1 MSLDLQLNP
10 TLSLKECPPEIY
22 YNQLDDT
29 GKKLF
34 PGVKFVKRI
43 VMNRDRV
50 SFKINEQI
58 RELDA
63 GEDRVKRLLPS
74 YRNRGFIYSKPP
86 QAIMVDP
93 SDPKRYSGLSGFGR
107 NEAQDI
113 LGITHMMYDILE
125 FDKPLYKEAFKVN
138 SNDTDDHVPAT
149 QNTKT
154 TIIKSVV
161 NAVTGGIVADTDDD
175 ILEYLSMI
183 CRSRPDW
190 HSTIL
195 STIRKEHIARF
206 ETMKAW
212 NTSSAK
218 AYAKKNA
225 IPYEGN
231 GNKNVAGLG
240 YVRKWTSAK
249 NVFWDS
255 MIKSY
260 EYGFKKVGLITW
272 VDEPNPATLNGDRQ
286 KIRSEFSKME
296 NLFQLWIANYLD
308 MGIDEVRKRGKG
320 RFPMEFT
327 GFLPQDTSPNTDN
340 GGEPIENTIVK

>member
-1 MSLDLQLNP
+1 MSLDIKFD
-10 TLSLKECPPEIY
+10 TERSLKECPPEIY
-22 YNQLDDT
+22 YNQLDDE

-43 VMNRDRV
+43 VLNRD
-50 SFKINEQI
+50 KISYKIDEQI
-58 RELDA
+58 REEDA
-63 GEDRVKRLLPS
+63 GEDRVKKLIPS
-74 YRNRGFIYSKPP
+74 YRQRGFIYSKPP

-93 SDPKRYSGLSGFGR
+93 SDPRRYTGLAGFGR
-107 NEAQDI
+107 NEAQEI

-125 FDKPLYKEAFKVN
+125 FEKPLYKEAFKVN
-138 SNDTDDHVPAT
+138 SNDTDDHIPAT
-149 QNTKT
+149 LNTKT

-161 NAVTGGIVADTDDD
+161 NAVTAGIVEDADDA
-175 ILEYLSMI
+175 ISQYLSMI

-206 ETMKAW
+206 DTMKAW

-218 AYAKKNA
+218 KYAKDNDL
-225 IPYEGN
+225 PYEGN
-231 GNKNVAGLG
+231 GNKNSPELG

-272 VDEPNPATLNGDRQ
+272 VDEPNPATLEGDRQ
-286 KIRSEFSKME
+286 KIRREFSKME
-296 NLFQLWIANYLD
+296 ETFQLWVANYLD
-308 MGIDEVRKRGKG
+308 MGVDEVRERGKG

-327 GFLPQDTSPNTDN
+327 GFLPQDTSPNANN
-340 GGEPIENTIVK
+340 GGEPIENGIVK

>member
-1 MSLDLQLNP
+1 M
-10 TLSLKECPPEIY
+10 KECPPEIY
-22 YNQLDDT
+22 YNQLDDE
-29 GKKLF
+29 GNKLF

-43 VMNRDRV
+43 VMNRDKV
-50 SFKINEQI
+50 SYKIDEQI
-58 RELDA
+58 REEDA
-63 GEDRVKRLLPS
+63 GEDRVKKLIPS
-74 YRNRGFIYSKPP
+74 YRQRGFIYSKPP
-86 QAIMVDP
+86 QAIMIDP
-93 SDPKRYSGLSGFGR
+93 SDPKRYSGLAGFGR
-107 NEAQDI
+107 HEAQDI

-149 QNTKT
+149 LNTKT

-161 NAVTGGIVADTDDD
+161 NAVTAGIVEDDD
-175 ILEYLSMI
+175 DAILQYLSLI

-206 ETMKAW
+206 DTMKAW

-218 AYAKKNA
+218 KYAKKNDL
-225 IPYEGN
+225 PYEGN

-255 MIKSY
+255 MIMSY
-260 EYGFKKVGLITW
+260 KYGFKKVGLITW
-272 VDEPNPATLNGDRQ
+272 VDEPNPATLEGDRQ

-296 NLFQLWIANYLD
+296 GIFQLWIANYLD

>member
-34 PGVKFVKRI
+34 PGAKFVKRI
-43 VMNRDRV
+43 VMNRDKV
-50 SFKINEQI
+50 SFKIDEQI
-58 RELDA
+58 REEDA
-63 GEDRVKRLLPS
+63 GEDRVKKLLPS
-74 YRNRGFIYSKPP
+74 YTNRGFIYSKPP

-93 SDPKRYSGLSGFGR
+93 SDPKRYTGLSGFGR
-107 NEAQDI
+107 NEAQNI
-113 LGITHMMYDILE
+113 LGITHMIDDILE
-125 FDKPLYKEAFKVN
+125 FEKPLYKEAFKVN
-138 SNDTDDHVPAT
+138 SNETDDHVPAT

-161 NAVTGGIVADTDDD
+161 NAVTAGIVADTDDD
-175 ILEYLSMI
+175 ILEYLSII
-183 CRSRPDW
+183 CRTRPDW
-190 HSTIL
+190 HNSVL

-206 ETMKAW
+206 QTMKAW

-218 AYAKKNA
+218 KYAIKNDL
-225 IPYEGN
+225 PYEGN
-231 GNKNVAGLG
+231 GNKNVSTLG
-240 YVRKWTSAK
+240 YVRKWTSSK

-255 MIKSY
+255 MVKSC

-272 VDEPNPATLNGDRQ
+272 VDEPNPATLDGDRQ
-286 KIRSEFSKME
+286 KIRNEFSKME
-296 NLFQLWIANYLD
+296 HDFQLWIADYLD
-308 MGIDEVRKRGKG
+308 MDIQEVRQRGKG

-327 GFLPQDTSPNTDN
+327 GFLPQDCSPNAEN
-340 GGEPIENTIVK
+340 GGVPIESTIVK